1 MCSTP
6 DFFMNHAIEL
16 HTRYG
21 LVYRQRSSVCLS
33 SPEMYHC
40 VLSITVFLKPV
51 NEPCFEKKYRYK
63 CVPYKSSEFKALFF
77 SPIFI
82 APYKGFRTSLGGA

>member
-1 MCSTP
+1 MLNPTLP
-6 DFFMNHAIEL
+6 DFFCMNHAMEL

-21 LVYRQRSSVCLS
+21 LVYRQRSSVCLP

-82 APYKGFRTSLGGA
+82 AP

>member
-51 NEPCFEKKYRYK
+51 NEPCFVRRSIDTSVYRINRLNLKRY
-63 CVPYKSSEFKALFF
+63 FF
-77 SPIFI
+77 HPF
-82 APYKGFRTSLGGA
+82 L